1 MTRKFR
7 FVAFVAAL
15 LSYAHGASAAF
26 YSDAIFDISPVIGN
40 QPHLDFASANV
51 YNTATNLVFQIN
63 LFGNPVA
70 TDWGKYLV
78 GIDSIT
84 GGDTAGNGWGRP
96 IAMSSGMDF
105 WLGSWVDSGNGMEL
119 RTWNGSS
126 WFLQAAS
133 YNAIPPLATPTKT
146 TSSVTL
152 TVPLSYLGLV
162 PGNTIL
168 FDIYSSGGGGGDGA
182 VDALGNPGVSI
193 GWWSDSYNSGNNV
206 LSYTV
211 VPEPTTI
218 LMWSLILT
226 SVGLVVKRLKT
237 I

>member
-1 MTRKFR
+1 MIRR
-7 FVAFVAAL
+7 IQLAAL
-15 LSYAHGASAAF
+15 VALLVPTCASAAF
-26 YSDAIFDISPVIGN
+26 YADAVGDVAVPGNPFPHIDI
-40 QPHLDFASANV
+40 ASV
-51 YNTATNLVFQIN
+51 SVSNTATDLSFTIN
-63 LFGNPVA
+63 LDGNPVA
-70 TDWGKYLV
+70 TDWGKYMV
-78 GIDSIT
+78 GIDSVA
-84 GGDTAGNGWGRP
+84 GGDAVGNGWGRP
-96 IAMSSGMDF
+96 IGMSSGMDY

-152 TVPLSYLGLV
+152 TVPLNYVGLV
-162 PGNTIL
+162 PGDTIK
-168 FDIYSSGGGGGDGA
+168 FDVYTSGGGGGDGA
-182 VDALGNPGVSI
+182 VDALGNPTPSI
-193 GWWSDSYNSGNNV
+193 SNWGDYYNSGNNV

-218 LMWSLILT
+218 LMWGVILA
-226 SVGLVVKRLKT
+226 SVGIVVNRLKA